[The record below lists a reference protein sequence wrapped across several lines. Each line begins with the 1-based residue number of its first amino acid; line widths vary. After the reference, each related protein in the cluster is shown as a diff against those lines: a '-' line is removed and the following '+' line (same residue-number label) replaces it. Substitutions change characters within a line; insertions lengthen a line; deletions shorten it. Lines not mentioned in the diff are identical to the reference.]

1 MEERTMKHKYIPSRL
16 VRYAEMGDYRW
27 RYCEAPRS
35 LAHQM
40 GGLPVSEHEW
50 GVIETNRF
58 MLETAVEKAGLKRFV
73 KLEA

>member
-1 MEERTMKHKYIPSRL
+1 
-16 VRYAEMGDYRW
+16 
-27 RYCEAPRS
+27 
-35 LAHQM
+35 M